1 MSPRIRDI
9 PGPYRFYFVSFDCV
23 EPPHI
28 HVDREDRS
36 AKFWLQPVEICN
48 NYGFSNQE
56 LGRIRSLIIEH
67 CRRIMETW
75 NEHCNP
81 E

>member
-1 MSPRIRDI
+1 MSPRIRNI
-9 PGPYRFYFVSFDCV
+9 PGPYRFYFVSFDCS

-28 HVDREDRS
+28 HADRENFA
-36 AKFWLQPVEICN
+36 AKFWLEPVELCR
-48 NYGFSNQE
+48 NYGYSTQE
-56 LGRIRSLIIEH
+56 LGKILDLIH
-67 CRRIMETW
+67 QHRRRIMEAW